1 MHIRKAVVAGSG
13 QMGPG
18 IVYTLASVGCE
29 TVLSARTHQSVS
41 KGLKAF
47 DRILE
52 VLRNEG
58 CLSADKASH
67 IKPLVSGSA
76 ELESAVGDA
85 DLVIESIPENLALKQ
100 EFFSRVE
107 NYCPAETILTSN
119 TSGLPATSIAE
130 NLHRPERF
138 AVTHF
143 WNPPHLMP
151 LVEVVKGEKTAMATV
166 NLLSVL
172 LAKAGKKP
180 VTVLKDTP
188 GQLGNRLFQALL
200 REAVHI
206 VEEGIASV
214 EDVDT
219 AVKNGLGRRFPV
231 YGPLEHND
239 VVGLDTLYAIQSYI
253 CGSLCSDKK
262 PSELLENMYD
272 NGDLGVKT
280 GKGFYDW
287 KVRDGNEL
295 TDKRDQFLLDL
306 LKMEQIKGRTTSE
319 RAKNE

>member
-1 MHIRKAVVAGSG
+1 MDIRSAVVAGSG

-18 IVYTLASVGCE
+18 IAFTLASVGCE
-29 TVLSARTHQSVS
+29 TKIFARTEESVK
-41 KGLKAF
+41 KGVEAF
-47 DRILE
+47 DRILD
-52 VLRNEG
+52 VLCAED
-58 CLSADKASH
+58 CLAADRVAP
-67 IKPLVSGSA
+67 IRGLVSGTT
-76 ELESAVGDA
+76 ELESSVRGA
-85 DLVIESIPENLALKQ
+85 DLIIESIPENLALKQ

-107 NYCPAETILTSN
+107 AFCPEETILTSN

-151 LVEVVKGEKTAMATV
+151 LVEVVKGEKTAMETV
-166 NLLSVL
+166 SLLSEL
-172 LAKAGKKP
+172 LARAGKKP
-180 VTVLKDTP
+180 VAVLKDTP

-200 REAVHI
+200 REAIHI

-214 EDVDT
+214 EDVDS
-219 AVKNGLGRRFPV
+219 AIKNGLGRRFPV

-253 CGSLCSDKK
+253 SESLCSRQK
-262 PSELLENMYD
+262 PSELLKNMFD
-272 NGDLGVKT
+272 SGDLGVKT

-287 KVRDGNEL
+287 KVRQGQEL
-295 TDKRDQFLLDL
+295 TDKRDRFLLDL
-306 LKMEQIKGRTTSE
+306 LKMEQKMGHDT
-319 RAKNE
+319 

>member
-1 MHIRKAVVAGSG
+1 MNIRSAVVAGSG

-18 IVYTLASVGCE
+18 IAFTLASVGCE
-29 TVLSARTHQSVS
+29 TKILARTEESMKKGVEAFHHILDVLSA
-41 KGLKAF
+41 
-47 DRILE
+47 
-52 VLRNEG
+52 EG
-58 CLSADKASH
+58 CLAADRVAP
-67 IKPLVSGSA
+67 IRGLVSGA
-76 ELESAVGDA
+76 TELESSAGGA
-85 DLVIESIPENLALKQ
+85 DLIIESIPENLALKQ
-100 EFFSRVE
+100 DFFSRVE
-107 NYCPAETILTSN
+107 ACCPAATILTSN

-151 LVEVVKGEKTAMATV
+151 LVEVVKGEKTAMETV
-166 NLLSVL
+166 NLLSGL
-172 LAKAGKKP
+172 LARAGKKP

-200 REAVHI
+200 REAIHI

-219 AVKNGLGRRFPV
+219 AIKNGLGRRFPV

-253 CGSLCSDKK
+253 GESLCSDQK
-262 PSELLENMYD
+262 PSELLTNMFD

-287 KVRDGNEL
+287 QVRDGQEL
-295 TDKRDQFLLDL
+295 TDKRDRFLLDL
-306 LKMEQIKGRTTSE
+306 LKMEQKEGHD
-319 RAKNE
+319 N

>member
-1 MHIRKAVVAGSG
+1 MEIRSAVVAGSG

-18 IVYTLASVGCE
+18 IAFTLASVGCE
-29 TVLSARTHQSVS
+29 TKIFARTEESVKKS
-41 KGLKAF
+41 VEAF
-47 DRILE
+47 DRILD
-52 VLRNEG
+52 VLCAED
-58 CLSADKASH
+58 CLAVDRVAP
-67 IKPLVSGSA
+67 IRGLVSGTT
-76 ELESAVGDA
+76 ELESSVRGA
-85 DLVIESIPENLALKQ
+85 DLIIESIPENLALKQ

-107 NYCPAETILTSN
+107 AFCPEETILTSN

-151 LVEVVKGEKTAMATV
+151 LVEVVKGEKTAMETV
-166 NLLSVL
+166 SLLSEL
-172 LAKAGKKP
+172 LARAGKKP
-180 VTVLKDTP
+180 VAVLKDTP

-200 REAVHI
+200 REAIHI

-214 EDVDT
+214 EDVDS
-219 AVKNGLGRRFPV
+219 AIKNGLGRRFPV

-253 CGSLCSDKK
+253 SESLCSRQK
-262 PSELLENMYD
+262 PSELLKNMFD

-287 KVRDGNEL
+287 KVRQDQEL
-295 TDKRDQFLLDL
+295 TDKRDRFLLDL
-306 LKMEQIKGRTTSE
+306 LKMEQKMGHDT
-319 RAKNE
+319 

>member
-1 MHIRKAVVAGSG
+1 MNIRSAVVAGSG

-18 IVYTLASVGCE
+18 IAFTLASVGCE
-29 TVLSARTHQSVS
+29 TKILARTEESMK
-41 KGLKAF
+41 KGVEAF
-47 DRILE
+47 HRILD
-52 VLRNEG
+52 VLRAEG
-58 CLSADKASH
+58 CLAADRVAPILS
-67 IKPLVSGSA
+67 LVGGTTEFETSVS
-76 ELESAVGDA
+76 EA
-85 DLVIESIPENLALKQ
+85 DLIIESIPENLALKQ
-100 EFFSRVE
+100 DFFSRVE
-107 NYCPAETILTSN
+107 NCCSAQAILTSN

-130 NLHRPERF
+130 SLYRPERF

-151 LVEVVKGEKTAMATV
+151 LVEVVKGEKTAMQTIS
-166 NLLSVL
+166 LLSEL
-172 LAKAGKKP
+172 LARAGKKP
-180 VTVLKDTP
+180 VAVLKDTP

-200 REAVHI
+200 REAIHI

-239 VVGLDTLYAIQSYI
+239 VVGLDTLHAIQSYI
-253 CGSLCSDKK
+253 CESLCSDRK
-262 PSELLENMYD
+262 PAEMLRNMFD

-287 KVRDGNEL
+287 QVRDGQEL
-295 TDKRDQFLLDL
+295 TDKRDRFLLDL
-306 LKMEQIKGRTTSE
+306 LKMEQVRGHNT
-319 RAKNE
+319 

>member
-1 MHIRKAVVAGSG
+1 
-13 QMGPG
+13 
-18 IVYTLASVGCE
+18 
-29 TVLSARTHQSVS
+29 
-41 KGLKAF
+41 
-47 DRILE
+47 
-52 VLRNEG
+52 
-58 CLSADKASH
+58 
-67 IKPLVSGSA
+67 
-76 ELESAVGDA
+76 
-85 DLVIESIPENLALKQ
+85 
-100 EFFSRVE
+100 
-107 NYCPAETILTSN
+107 
-119 TSGLPATSIAE
+119 
-130 NLHRPERF
+130 
-138 AVTHF
+138 
-143 WNPPHLMP
+143 
-151 LVEVVKGEKTAMATV
+151 MATV

-319 RAKNE
+319 RAKKD